1 MPRFA
6 AFCANPFDKR
16 NVRLSS
22 GHSTVCTF
30 YGKSRQN
37 KAKCYT
43 QTDTN
48 RIRIFDKSIRLNYET
63 IVKSEHNL
71 ITMTPEGSHLTI
83 VYYWKSFHC
92 VSWAISVTNL
102 PLYVKNDGPAIFL

>member
-6 AFCANPFDKR
+6 AICAIPFDKR

-71 ITMTPEGSHLTI
+71 VTMNPEGSISLIYVSFPSLFTTI
-83 VYYWKSFHC
+83 NILSVK
-92 VSWAISVTNL
+92 ISI
-102 PLYVKNDGPAIFL
+102 K